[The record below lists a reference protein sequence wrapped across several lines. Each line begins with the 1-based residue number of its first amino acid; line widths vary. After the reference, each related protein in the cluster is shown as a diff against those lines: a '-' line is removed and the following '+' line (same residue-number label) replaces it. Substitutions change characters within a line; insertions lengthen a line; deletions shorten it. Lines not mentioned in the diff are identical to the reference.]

1 MLKSEWVGLA
11 ATSLVLLSGC
21 GGEGGDDA
29 KCSDFRYQEDAQ
41 QAYRAGAKQLDGDKD
56 GIACESLPHRPSQ
69 PSQPSTPTTSYTSKT
84 FLTAHGTL
92 IELAARS
99 GGYSFS
105 YADVNGGA
113 GGATG
118 PVAESAAGGGQEV
131 SAVGRAVRYYRT
143 SDGFLLAWAPALG
156 SLGPAPGVGVEAT
169 GSPAALSDIA
179 GTYKVLGQRCLSD
192 TSTCNSVAATARI
205 SSNGALRLCIG
216 AEYSDT
222 CTPGISRTL
231 SPANTIL
238 STTNAWSVGSSG
250 ESLVVSATRGT
261 IAFSY
266 RDVQLDTSQQPIST
280 DNFTFFG
287 QRDNFTAN
295 TVPSASMLSFDVN
308 GQVKATVPDANGWA
322 VGANKPLQ
330 GFFQDG
336 AGNTY
341 LQSTTGQLVTWTV
354 GSGMQIY
361 SKP

>member
-1 MLKSEWVGLA
+1 M
-11 ATSLVLLSGC
+11 
-21 GGEGGDDA
+21 
-29 KCSDFRYQEDAQ
+29 
-41 QAYRAGAKQLDGDKD
+41 
-56 GIACESLPHRPSQ
+56 
-69 PSQPSTPTTSYTSKT
+69 
-84 FLTAHGTL
+84 
-92 IELAARS
+92 
-99 GGYSFS
+99 
-105 YADVNGGA
+105 
-113 GGATG
+113 
-118 PVAESAAGGGQEV
+118 
-131 SAVGRAVRYYRT
+131 
-143 SDGFLLAWAPALG
+143 
-156 SLGPAPGVGVEAT
+156 EAT